1 MSTGFLTLN
10 EQKVPAEISDKN
22 VINITINQESSL
34 SYLFK
39 SVGQCWA
46 RQQEPTQKTQQSPAS
61 APTTAR
67 HFSLHCNGEQKVLGG
82 AQILLGIVV
91 ISLGLVNDYGH
102 LFYIRSGA
110 PYWMGGLVMLSG
122 ALSIM
127 GERRA
132 GFWVHVA
139 TIFHL
144 ASVVAGIVALTKG
157 IAWIPNLD
165 QTFSWRKG
173 VCQTRWGPS
182 PILPSPGYDWRQRDC
197 ERILWDLMGVAFAVK
212 VLLLIFSVA
221 ALAIALFCLAYSL
234 RILCCARKASSAD
247 SGAVGD
253 LDVAPLDQDEA
264 IIENIA

>member
-1 MSTGFLTLN
+1 MSTGLLTLN

-39 SVGQCWA
+39 AVGQCWA
-46 RQQEPTQKTQQSPAS
+46 RQQEPAQKTQQSPAS

-67 HFSLHCNGEQKVLGG
+67 HCWLHCNGEQKVLGG

-91 ISLGLVNDYGH
+91 ISLGVVNDYGH
-102 LFYIRSGA
+102 LFYIRTGA

-132 GFWVHVA
+132 GVWVHVA
-139 TIFHL
+139 TTFNL

-165 QTFSWRKG
+165 QTFYWRKNM
-173 VCQTRWGPS
+173 CQTRWGPS
-182 PILPSPGYDWRQRDC
+182 PTRPSPGYDWRQREC
-197 ERILWDLMGVAFAVK
+197 ERILWDLLGVNFAVK

-221 ALAIALFCLAYSL
+221 AVAIALFCLGYGL
-234 RILCCARKASSAD
+234 RILCCTRKESSAD

-253 LDVAPLDQDEA
+253 LDVAPPDQDEA
-264 IIENIA
+264 LIEHIA